1 MKIRRLPDWSGS
13 WLIKIRLQPDWSG
26 YCLIKFRQLPD
37 WSDRYLIKIRQT
49 PDRSGSHHGK
59 SGGCLIDQDPGLWEV
74 YSSMTVTEFVSSL
87 YGLFLQTRR
96 NPKVLF
102 LKSFVMEVSFSA
114 WQGNIVSVL
123 WREERYTVKY
133 SQSPFPRAQALFH
146 RISRLES

>member
-13 WLIKIRLQPDWSG
+13 CLIKIRLQPDWSG
-26 YCLIKFRQLPD
+26 YCLIKFRQLSN
-37 WSDRYLIKIRQT
+37 WSGRYLIKIR
-49 PDRSGSHHGK
+49 PERLGSHHGK

-74 YSSMTVTEFVSSL
+74 YSTLTVTEFVSSL
-87 YGLFLQTRR
+87 YGFYLQTRR

-102 LKSFVMEVSFSA
+102 LKSSVMEVFFSA

-133 SQSPFPRAQALFH
+133 SLSPFPRAQAIFH